1 MTGQSELDF
10 GGRVAIVT
18 GAGQGM
24 GREHAVMLASRGA
37 RVVVNDIAAA
47 RAEETVKRIT
57 GAGGTAVPDSHNI
70 VTESADLVQTAIENF
85 ERLDIVVNNAGINAY
100 GRFWEMDSDL
110 WWRVFDT
117 SFRGVVEVARHAM
130 PHLIESGSGRLINIS
145 SNGLMGL
152 PNDTSY
158 GAAKAAIWGLGNSLV
173 AEAREVGVQVTT
185 LLPVAWTP
193 MTEDAFGNSD
203 SVVRK
208 LMREQFPADAVAAFV
223 TWLAH
228 QDTTVHGEA
237 FEVGGVAAARTVITA
252 MPRLKVAE
260 PTPEAWA
267 DNAANLMRDG
277 DLTPLFDASESLR
290 AQMVFL
296 APEMAKEI
304 PADAA
309 DVSGN

>member
-1 MTGQSELDF
+1 MAEQSKLDF

-24 GREHAVMLASRGA
+24 GREHAIMLASRGS
-37 RVVVNDIAAA
+37 RVVVNDINTD
-47 RAEETVKRIT
+47 RADETVKAIT
-57 GAGGTAVPDSHNI
+57 DAGGTAVADSNTI
-70 VTESADLVQTAIENF
+70 VTKSADLVQTAIDNF
-85 ERLDIVVNNAGINAY
+85 GRLDIVVNNAGINAY

-117 SFRGVVEVARHAM
+117 SFRGVVEMSRNAM

-145 SNGLMGL
+145 SNALMGL

-158 GAAKAAIWGLGNSLV
+158 AAAKAAIWGLGNSLV
-173 AEAREVGVQVTT
+173 GEAREVGVQVTT

-193 MTEDAFGNSD
+193 MTQEAFGDPVIQKVMNDHFPSS
-203 SVVRK
+203 SVS
-208 LMREQFPADAVAAFV
+208 AFV

-228 QDTTVHGEA
+228 QDTTVYGET
-237 FEVGGVAAARTVITA
+237 FEVAGISAARTVFTA
-252 MPRLKVAE
+252 MPRRKVSE
-260 PTPEAWA
+260 PTPEVWEA
-267 DNAANLMRDG
+267 NAATLMEDG
-277 DLTPLFDASESLR
+277 EFTPLYKASDSFR
-290 AQMVFL
+290 AQVVFL
-296 APEMAKEI
+296 APEMDAVL

>member
-10 GGRVAIVT
+10 DGRVAIVT

-24 GREHAVMLASRGA
+24 GREHAIMLASRGA
-37 RVVVNDIAAA
+37 RVVVNDIAAT
-47 RAEETVKRIT
+47 RAEETVKAIV
-57 GAGGTAVPDSHNI
+57 GAGGTAVSDSHNI
-70 VTESADLVQTAIENF
+70 VTEAPDLVQTAIENF
-85 ERLDIVVNNAGINAY
+85 GRLDIVVNNAGINAY
-100 GRFWEMDSDL
+100 GRFWEMDSDV

-193 MTEDAFGNSD
+193 MTEDAFGNSNE
-203 SVVRK
+203 VIQK
-208 LMREQFPADAVAAFV
+208 LMREHFPADAVAAFV

-237 FEVGGVAAARTVITA
+237 FEVGGVGAARTVFTA
-252 MPRLKVAE
+252 MPRLKVAD

-267 DNAANLMRDG
+267 DNAANLTRDG
-277 DLTPLFDASESLR
+277 ELTPLFNASESLR

-296 APEMAKEI
+296 APEMANEI

-309 DVSGN
+309 DVSSN

>member
-1 MTGQSELDF
+1 MAGQSELDF

-24 GREHAVMLASRGA
+24 GREHAIMLAARRA
-37 RVVVNDIAAA
+37 RVVANDINEG
-47 RAEETVKRIT
+47 RAKETVEAIVD
-57 GAGGTAVPDSHNI
+57 AGGVAVADSHDI
-70 VTESADLVQTAIENF
+70 VTKAADLVQTAIGAF
-85 ERLDIVVNNAGINAY
+85 GRLDIVVNNAGINAY
-100 GRFWEMDSDL
+100 GRFWEMDAAL

-145 SNGLMGL
+145 SNALMGL

-158 GAAKAAIWGLGNSLV
+158 AAAKAAIWGLGNSLT
-173 AEAREVGVQVTT
+173 AEARAVGVQVTT

-193 MTEDAFGNSD
+193 MTQEAFGD
-203 SVVRK
+203 PVIQKV
-208 LMREQFPADAVAAFV
+208 MREQFPADAVSGFV

-228 QDTTVHGEA
+228 QDTTVHGES
-237 FEVGGVAAARTVITA
+237 FEVGGLSAARTVFTA
-252 MPRLKVAE
+252 MPRVKVAE
-260 PTPEAWA
+260 ATPEGWA
-267 DNAANLMRDG
+267 VNAATLTQDG
-277 DLTPLFDASESLR
+277 ELTPLPAASDSFR
-290 AQMVFL
+290 AQVVNL
-296 APEMAKEI
+296 APEMDAYL

>member
-24 GREHAVMLASRGA
+24 GREHAIMLASRGA
-37 RVVVNDIAAA
+37 RVVANDIATA
-47 RAEETVKRIT
+47 RAEETVQVIT
-57 GAGGTAVPDSHNI
+57 EAGGTAVPDSHDI
-70 VTESADLVQTAIENF
+70 VTEAAGLVQTAIDSF
-85 ERLDIVVNNAGINAY
+85 GRLDIVVNNAGINAY

-145 SNGLMGL
+145 SNGLMGI

-158 GAAKAAIWGLGNSLV
+158 GAAKAAVWGLGNSLV

-193 MTEDAFGNSD
+193 MTEDAFGNGSP
-203 SVVRK
+203 VIQK

-237 FEVGGVAAARTVITA
+237 FEVGGLAAARTVITA
-252 MPRLKVAE
+252 MPRIKAAE
-260 PTPEAWA
+260 TTPEAWA
-267 DNAANLMRDG
+267 DKASELTTDG
-277 DLTPLFDASESLR
+277 DLTPLFNASQSLR

-296 APEMAKEI
+296 APEMESEI